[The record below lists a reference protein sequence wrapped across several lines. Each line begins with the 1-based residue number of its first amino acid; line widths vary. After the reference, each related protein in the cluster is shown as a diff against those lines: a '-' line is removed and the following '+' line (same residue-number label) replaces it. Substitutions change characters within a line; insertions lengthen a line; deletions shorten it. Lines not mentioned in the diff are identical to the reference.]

1 LHAFTEV
8 FEENLYPSLESRLPS
23 LEYEKVFHLY
33 LLSTLDQKVAFRKE
47 LKKVI
52 ARGIERVNSF
62 LDEVFTQRD

>member
-1 LHAFTEV
+1 
-8 FEENLYPSLESRLPS
+8 
-23 LEYEKVFHLY
+23 
-33 LLSTLDQKVAFRKE
+33 VAFRKE